1 MRVTVVFEQQF
12 PYRSFLSWDTD
23 ASLNPALGI
32 AATVTGHPKKTTT
45 LKNNEHIRTLKAIS
59 QTAHLVLPDTQ
70 ADPSAKPKE
79 PLFSQRTY

>member
-32 AATVTGHPKKTTT
+32 AATVTGHAKRHRAT
-45 LKNNEHIRTLKAIS
+45 LKQQEKMN
-59 QTAHLVLPDTQ
+59 
-70 ADPSAKPKE
+70 
-79 PLFSQRTY
+79 